1 MIKKTSTILVLLL
14 AICTLY
20 GQEIVGTWNGSFTV
34 QPPEGDA
41 VTFRF
46 VIHVDATDEGFAS
59 TVDSPDQNSFGNPT
73 DTTTFIDKVL
83 IVKIGEI
90 DFIFTGT
97 LTDSKNIDG
106 AFVQFGQSYDLD
118 LTKAEEQ

>member
-1 MIKKTSTILVLLL
+1 
-14 AICTLY
+14 
-20 GQEIVGTWNGSFTV
+20 
-34 QPPEGDA
+34 
-41 VTFRF
+41 
-46 VIHVDATDEGFAS
+46 
-59 TVDSPDQNSFGNPT
+59 VDSPDQNSFGNPT